1 MLTYLF
7 CRALIDFIFSMFQ
20 RRWLINAWIPAFC
33 SSFRQYK
40 TSNIFGKTFLKSI
53 YSFVSS
59 LMLQKYKADKERS
72 KLPAEKLI
80 VFDSLP
86 KFLDDLREEIA
97 NDNSLIFDPEFKPV
111 FPTSVTQGGSIKRE
125 LDQNFPDDPRFKRL
139 KRENTCEDLS
149 DMTVMN
155 ILERIS
161 DDNYKLHAEVL
172 NSVKLSARD
181 DAAKAEQT
189 RNEISF
195 HIIANSLTKQPSAES
210 LAWLLTCKNVFA
222 HQLPRY
228 EELTFLNKLIRN
240 LSHITIVLNVKNVL
254 LGHPLSQC
262 NKICS
267 EN

>member
-1 MLTYLF
+1 
-7 CRALIDFIFSMFQ
+7 MFQ
-20 RRWLINAWIPAFC
+20 FRWLINAWIPAFC

-59 LMLQKYKADKERS
+59 LMLQKYRADKERS

-97 NDNSLIFDPEFKPV
+97 NDSSLIFDSDFKPI
-111 FPTSVTQGGSIKRE
+111 FPTSAIQGVPVKRE
-125 LDQNFPDDPRFKRL
+125 LQDPNNCNEDPRFKRL

-149 DMTVMN
+149 DLTVLN
-155 ILERIS
+155 ILERIN
-161 DDNYKLHAEVL
+161 DDNYKIHAEVL

-195 HIIANSLTKQPSAES
+195 HIIANSLTKQPSSES

-228 EELTFLNKLIRN
+228 GFF
-240 LSHITIVLNVKNVL
+240 
-254 LGHPLSQC
+254 
-262 NKICS
+262 
-267 EN
+267 